1 MTTRTTGTRT
11 QFALVILLAGASA
24 AYAADSNKKERCT
37 KYAQRAVEQYQLM
50 QSHPQCRVSDDMNWH
65 NNLDGHYNGCM
76 LIPEFMARAGE
87 AGRDNHLQACGAFAD
102 TTVAPKTTAATS
114 DPGQNPGSPTATTTP
129 GGGAPLPV
137 ATGSTSGGNSPGT
150 SVAATQRVRAND
162 TAGNPDQCQPP
173 PAPASLIRGSF
184 AGSGQTPRISGDTL
198 SFHDQRKQG
207 ALSSF
212 KVQRPAFWNTYMRCL
227 KKADANK
234 ADMPVMGL
242 MGPWVWISENHQ
254 EASFFNVAGGAI
266 SIWSIPP
273 SVGADL
279 LKN

>member
-65 NNLDGHYNGCM
+65 SNLDGHYNGCM

-87 AGRDNHLQACGAFAD
+87 AGRDNHLQACGALAD
-102 TTVAPKTTAATS
+102 TTAAPKATAAAS
-114 DPGQNPGSPTATTTP
+114 GPGQSSDNPTATTTP
-129 GGGAPLPV
+129 AK
-137 ATGSTSGGNSPGT
+137 
-150 SVAATQRVRAND
+150 D
-162 TAGNPDQCQPP
+162 TAGNADQCQPP
-173 PAPASLIRGSF
+173 PAPAGLSRGSF
-184 AGSGQTPRISGDTL
+184 AGSGLTPRISGDTL
-198 SFHDQRKQG
+198 SFRDQRKPGG
-207 ALSSF
+207 AMTSF

-227 KKADANK
+227 KKADPSK

-242 MGPWVWISENHQ
+242 VGPWVWISENHQ
-254 EASFFNVAGGAI
+254 EASYFNVAGGAI
-266 SIWSIPP
+266 SIYSIPP
-273 SVGADL
+273 GVGADL
-279 LKN
+279 LNN